1 MLHYRQIWC
10 FIIDKF
16 GVTLSTNS
24 TGKQVHAIGRQCQN
38 QTSNTRVDCFHLSPR
53 DIFLI
58 FLKCRSLNVIRKV
71 RIDVQLFCDHAE
83 VNVHFPFLVSLT
95 KTDKKGL
102 GFKQHC
108 IDDIRNCIEKY
119 DSVYLFSVFNMRNT
133 LLKEVRGEWR
143 DSRFFFGKNRIM
155 KLGLGTSD
163 STEVEKD
170 LHKLSKRITNQC
182 GLLFTSRDKAAVQK
196 WFDEYSAIDY
206 ARSGFR
212 ATETVTIE
220 EGPQDEFCHSI
231 EPHIRKLGLP
241 TKLDKGIVVLYKD
254 YTVCK
259 KGQILTP
266 EQAKVLKLIAKP
278 IATFRLTINCLWNKT
293 TGFEA
298 LTEGDDDT
306 GADSGRGDDDEEDDD
321 EEMEAESDENAD

>member
-1 MLHYRQIWC
+1 
-10 FIIDKF
+10 
-16 GVTLSTNS
+16 
-24 TGKQVHAIGRQCQN
+24 
-38 QTSNTRVDCFHLSPR
+38 
-53 DIFLI
+53 
-58 FLKCRSLNVIRKV
+58 
-71 RIDVQLFCDHAE
+71 
-83 VNVHFPFLVSLT
+83 
-95 KTDKKGL
+95 
-102 GFKQHC
+102 
-108 IDDIRNCIEKY
+108 
-119 DSVYLFSVFNMRNT
+119 MRNT

-155 KLGLGTSD
+155 QLGLGNSD

-182 GLLFTSRDKAAVQK
+182 GLLFTSRDKEAVQK
-196 WFDEYSAIDY
+196 WFDEYSAMEY

-231 EPHIRKLGLP
+231 EAHIRKLGLP

-266 EQAKVLKLIAKP
+266 EQAKILKLIAKP
-278 IATFRLTINCLWNKT
+278 IATFRLTIKCHWNKK
-293 TGFEA
+293 TGFES
-298 LTEGDDDT
+298 LVEGDEDDDT
-306 GADSGRGDDDEEDDD
+306 AADSGRGDDDDD
-321 EEMEAESDENAD
+321 EEMEAESEEDAD

>member
-1 MLHYRQIWC
+1 M
-10 FIIDKF
+10 
-16 GVTLSTNS
+16 
-24 TGKQVHAIGRQCQN
+24 
-38 QTSNTRVDCFHLSPR
+38 
-53 DIFLI
+53 
-58 FLKCRSLNVIRKV
+58 
-71 RIDVQLFCDHAE
+71 
-83 VNVHFPFLVSLT
+83 
-95 KTDKKGL
+95 
-102 GFKQHC
+102 
-108 IDDIRNCIEKY
+108 EKY

-155 KLGLGTSD
+155 QLGLGNSE

-182 GLLFTSRDKAAVQK
+182 GLLFTSRDKAEVLK
-196 WFDEYSAIDY
+196 WFEDYSELDY

-220 EGPQDEFCHSI
+220 AGPQEEFCHSI

-241 TKLDKGIVVLYKD
+241 SKLDKGMVVLYKD

-266 EQAKVLKLIAKP
+266 EQAKILKLIAKP
-278 IATFRLTINCLWNKT
+278 IATFRLTIKCLWNKK
-293 TGFEA
+293 TGFESLA
-298 LTEGDDDT
+298 EGDDD
-306 GADSGRGDDDEEDDD
+306 AAVDSGRGDDEEDDD
-321 EEMEAESDENAD
+321 DDNEEEDEEMDAEAD